1 MHLPA
6 IVRDNTANGKVLPNG
21 VSTGAL
27 NGFVNHAS
35 QLPQSQQT
43 VALLDG
49 DQVRCCTLTDHK
61 LCDHPSELMHGMNG
75 MVNGGNPNV
84 MAHHLMNL
92 KMNGRH
98 HLASE
103 C

>member
-6 IVRDNTANGKVLPNG
+6 IVRDNTLNGKLMSNG
-21 VSTGAL
+21 GNSYS
-27 NGFVNHAS
+27 S
-35 QLPQSQQT
+35 QQQT

-49 DQVRCCTLTDHK
+49 DTVRCCTLTDHK
-61 LCDHPSELMHGMNG
+61 LCDHGSSNSGNTQSPSDHQMMMNG
-75 MVNGGNPNV
+75 GGGTNTFSS
-84 MAHHLMNL
+84 AHHHQMM
-92 KMNGRH
+92 KMANGRH